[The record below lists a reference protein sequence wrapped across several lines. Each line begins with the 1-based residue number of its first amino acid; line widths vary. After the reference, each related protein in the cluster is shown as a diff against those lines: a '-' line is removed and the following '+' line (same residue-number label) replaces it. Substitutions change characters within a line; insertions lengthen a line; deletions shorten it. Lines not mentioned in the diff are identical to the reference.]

1 MSDVQPN
8 LKPDQTVAGYQLRE
22 RIGVGGYGEVWS
34 AEAPGGMLKAIKFIF
49 GFLDENRAQ
58 RELKALDRIK
68 HIRHPFLLSLER
80 IEILEGRMVV
90 ITELAEMCLKNKF
103 NQCVEQGTVGIE
115 RGELLQ
121 YIRES
126 ADALDYIAESFSLA
140 HLDIKP
146 ENILL
151 VSGHAKVADFGMV
164 KDLQAVNQSLMEG
177 LTPAYAAPELFDGR
191 PGLKSDQYSLALVF
205 QEMLTGHRPFSGNT
219 AAQLANQHLHSPPDL
234 GMLPRTDQ
242 LIVSRA
248 LAKQPEKRFPNCRA
262 FVEELCKRKTRVRRK
277 PNSQPIA
284 LDMVDTRHTTQ
295 ANIDV
300 QAIRPERQYE
310 SVVTKQKPLQLD
322 ESRAQVRPTLIIGVG
337 KTGAQILCNY
347 RQKISARLGSPE
359 EVPAIRLLCLDADRQ
374 TLYESTMGNEYS
386 SLQNY
391 ETMDIPLRSSDEY
404 RKDTNLD
411 LSWLGRRW
419 LYNIPKNQLTGSL
432 RPLGRLAF
440 NFHHERIYRKISDE
454 LAKAALPENLA
465 ITSETTQLIPSELPP
480 QVIFVGSVAGGL
492 GSGLFLDLAFTTRVC
507 MTEQGFSSDHLFGL
521 FAHST
526 SRYVGDHRLSI
537 ANSVS
542 FLNELYHFNLNGYPG
557 NAPCDIPAFDD
568 ETPVFDGTY
577 LVHLGD
583 DISTEEFDRGVDGMA
598 EYLYAGTATR
608 CRAFFD
614 VCRNTQE
621 FEAGML
627 KTMGISS
634 ICQGLDELSEQSS
647 ERMIEELLTQ
657 WLDED
662 SFASRSCAADTM
674 ANAIIEDTVLCSESL
689 EKAVFGLVQECL
701 GDQPE
706 NLLLQKVI
714 IGLQERPAAQFSQ
727 LAFTDKILDES
738 LGTPAPD
745 RNSNNSHE
753 LALNPN
759 LCQFL
764 AQRIP
769 ELASRTRLEITE
781 MVTQLIDHSDFRISG
796 ARAVLR
802 SLLNRLEATE
812 VDLEYQSEKHW
823 VNYEGAE
830 QRLTGMLNDKDCPL
844 LPEEAT
850 VSSVTEM
857 VTDRIRHVLEAY
869 KRKLVRLVR
878 YELQYAL
885 DRVDEYR
892 TGVEMLWN
900 RAKSISTTRKRPVA
914 AKADASSLYQL
925 LQSHAT
931 DRALARVDEL
941 AAQLEIS
948 ILQPQGG
955 LRAIIDDGGNRMRM
969 LPKLVK
975 HEAQMMISADL
986 RGLRLDSLIIDSG
999 LPPQVLAASIQEL
1012 VSPAKPLLY
1021 NCGGTARLLIA
1032 VPSNAPITTLTS
1044 YIEENMSFR
1053 ATVIPSTCGD
1063 FSVCVEM
1070 DRMPS
1075 ENVAMSLLNLQPD
1088 CAELVERLH
1097 CRTDVEWS
1105 NLTTVT

>member
-1 MSDVQPN
+1 
-8 LKPDQTVAGYQLRE
+8 
-22 RIGVGGYGEVWS
+22 
-34 AEAPGGMLKAIKFIF
+34 
-49 GFLDENRAQ
+49 
-58 RELKALDRIK
+58 
-68 HIRHPFLLSLER
+68 
-80 IEILEGRMVV
+80 
-90 ITELAEMCLKNKF
+90 
-103 NQCVEQGTVGIE
+103 
-115 RGELLQ
+115 
-121 YIRES
+121 
-126 ADALDYIAESFSLA
+126 
-140 HLDIKP
+140 
-146 ENILL
+146 
-151 VSGHAKVADFGMV
+151 
-164 KDLQAVNQSLMEG
+164 
-177 LTPAYAAPELFDGR
+177 
-191 PGLKSDQYSLALVF
+191 
-205 QEMLTGHRPFSGNT
+205 
-219 AAQLANQHLHSPPDL
+219 
-234 GMLPRTDQ
+234 
-242 LIVSRA
+242 
-248 LAKQPEKRFPNCRA
+248 
-262 FVEELCKRKTRVRRK
+262 
-277 PNSQPIA
+277 
-284 LDMVDTRHTTQ
+284 
-295 ANIDV
+295 
-300 QAIRPERQYE
+300 
-310 SVVTKQKPLQLD
+310 
-322 ESRAQVRPTLIIGVG
+322 
-337 KTGAQILCNY
+337 
-347 RQKISARLGSPE
+347 
-359 EVPAIRLLCLDADRQ
+359 IRLLCLDADRR
-374 TLYESTMGNEYS
+374 TLYESTMGDEYT

-404 RKDTNLD
+404 RKDANLD
-411 LSWLGRRW
+411 LSWIGRRW

-465 ITSETTQLIPSELPP
+465 VTAETTQLLPSDLPP

-492 GSGLFLDLAFTTRVC
+492 GSGMFLDLAFTTRVC

-583 DISTEEFDRGVDGMA
+583 DISSEEFERGVDGMA
-598 EYLYAGTATR
+598 EYLYQGTATR

-614 VCRNTQE
+614 VCRNTEE

-634 ICQGLDELSEQSS
+634 ICQGLDDLSEQSS
-647 ERMIEELLTQ
+647 ERMVDELLTL
-657 WLDED
+657 WLEED
-662 SFASRSCAADTM
+662 SFASRSSAAETM
-674 ANAIIEDTVLCSESL
+674 ANSIIEASVLSLEPLERAIIGF
-689 EKAVFGLVQECL
+689 AQECL

-714 IGLQERPAAQFSQ
+714 SGLQERPAGQFSQ
-727 LAFTDKILDES
+727 LAYTNKILDES
-738 LGTPAPD
+738 VGEPAPD
-745 RNSNNSHE
+745 RKSENPDDHS
-753 LALNPN
+753 LNPN

-764 AQRIP
+764 EPKIP
-769 ELASRTRLEITE
+769 ELARQTRLEITE
-781 MVTQLIDHSDFRISG
+781 VVMQLIDHPDFRISG
-796 ARAVLR
+796 ARSVLR
-802 SLLNRLEATE
+802 SLLNRLEKIE
-812 VDLEYQSEKHW
+812 VDLEYQREKHW
-823 VNYEGAE
+823 LDYEGAE
-830 QRLTGMLNDKDCPL
+830 QRLTDMLNEKDCPL

-857 VTDRIRHVLEAY
+857 VTDRMRHVIEAY

-878 YELQYAL
+878 YELQNGL

-892 TGVEMLWN
+892 TSIDMLWSRSKN
-900 RAKSISTTRKRPVA
+900 STTTKDRPVTA
-914 AKADASSLYQL
+914 TAEPSSLYQL

-931 DRALARVDEL
+931 DRALARVEEL
-941 AAQLEIS
+941 ATQLENK
-948 ILQPQGG
+948 ILQPRGG
-955 LRAIIDDGGNRMRM
+955 LRAIVDEGGNRMRM
-969 LPKLVK
+969 LPKRVK
-975 HEAQMMISADL
+975 HEAQMMISTDL
-986 RGLRLDSLIIDSG
+986 RNLRLDSLIIDSG

-1032 VPSNAPITTLTS
+1032 VPSGAPIATLTS
-1044 YIEENMSFR
+1044 YIEENMSFS

-1063 FSVCVEM
+1063 FSICVEM

-1105 NLTTVT
+1105 NLTTVN